1 MTRLVIALN
10 FIVFAICNSVN
21 LRLDVILGLNV
32 LFYTD
37 GFFWQPLTSMF
48 VHANLIHVLM
58 NTAVLYSFGTLF
70 ERYFGGRKFIFI
82 YLVGGIL
89 TSILSFVFIYF
100 SFINGGEFI
109 NTVGASGAISILL
122 GMLVFLD
129 KQSAK
134 GLVLAILLM
143 SFAPMLVG
151 IKIAWYSHLIGFAI
165 GYLLLR
171 FRLV

>member
-1 MTRLVIALN
+1 M
-10 FIVFAICNSVN
+10 
-21 LRLDVILGLNV
+21 
-32 LFYTD
+32 
-37 GFFWQPLTSMF
+37 
-48 VHANLIHVLM
+48 
-58 NTAVLYSFGTLF
+58 
-70 ERYFGGRKFIFI
+70 
-82 YLVGGIL
+82 

-122 GMLVFLD
+122 GMLAFLD

-171 FRLV
+171 FRLI

>member
-10 FIVFAICNSVN
+10 FIVFAICNFVN
-21 LRLDVILGLNV
+21 LRLDVALGLNV

-58 NTAVLYSFGTLF
+58 NMAVLYNFGTLF

-89 TSILSFVFIYF
+89 TSILSFVFI
-100 SFINGGEFI
+100 
-109 NTVGASGAISILL
+109 
-122 GMLVFLD
+122 
-129 KQSAK
+129 
-134 GLVLAILLM
+134 
-143 SFAPMLVG
+143 
-151 IKIAWYSHLIGFAI
+151 
-165 GYLLLR
+165 
-171 FRLV
+171 